1 MDFLGTI
8 IVVAYLV
15 GLVAIGAW
23 ASKKIKTSEDFL
35 VAGRSM
41 GFWTFTLLI
50 VASICSGMTILGVS
64 GLGYATGWPSIWE
77 QIFVPLSA
85 AVCILLF
92 GTKIHAIAEKTGYV
106 TVQDYLAHRFYSP
119 KGIRVTSAAIG
130 TLISI
135 IYLVGQYVS
144 ISIVLS
150 WLFKIP
156 YEYALIMGA
165 VIVMGYTI
173 LGGLYAIGMA
183 SLIQGILILLGVLVV
198 GPAVIHSAG
207 GLTHI
212 NQVLASIDPNM
223 VNLWYP
229 QVNPPYAKYA
239 FLTPAY
245 LVSFFFL
252 LTFGLAAAPHVVNNV
267 MAPKDNKYYKW
278 APLAAF
284 VIYAV
289 IMYLCKITGFA
300 ARSMVQDLSLIHI

>member
-1 MDFLGTI
+1 LDFLGTI
-8 IVVAYLV
+8 IVIAYLV

-50 VASICSGMTILGVS
+50 VASICSGMTILGVA

-85 AVCILLF
+85 AVCILFF
-92 GTKIHAIAEKTGYV
+92 GTKIHAVAEKTGYV

-156 YEYALIMGA
+156 YEYALIIGA

-183 SLIQGILILLGVLVV
+183 SLIQGILIPLASVV
-198 GPAVIHSAG
+198 GP
-207 GLTHI
+207 
-212 NQVLASIDPNM
+212 
-223 VNLWYP
+223 
-229 QVNPPYAKYA
+229 
-239 FLTPAY
+239 F
-245 LVSFFFL
+245 VSRRQE
-252 LTFGLAAAPHVVNNV
+252 
-267 MAPKDNKYYKW
+267 D
-278 APLAAF
+278 
-284 VIYAV
+284 
-289 IMYLCKITGFA
+289 
-300 ARSMVQDLSLIHI
+300 